1 MVNPNWILRIPHSPS
16 NEHFVGLKRTKAYT
30 RVDDYVHVG
39 QPETKI
45 CWRLAGLT
53 GLDVWE
59 IFRGV
64 VVPVASGDRTGII
77 GLISAT
83 SQLMKV
89 TIMVFTFMP
98 MYTYY
103 LAQLNLQAVEII
115 CDERCDQDRVEETM
129 TGSASECPGTGGGWA
144 SFSHFH
150 LCHDQQM
157 LYIPMKG
164 DDHQSVKHN

>member
-1 MVNPNWILRIPHSPS
+1 M
-16 NEHFVGLKRTKAYT
+16 
-30 RVDDYVHVG
+30 
-39 QPETKI
+39 
-45 CWRLAGLT
+45 AGLT

-59 IFRGV
+59 VFRGTHLGV

-103 LAQLNLQAVEII
+103 LAQLNLQAVEMI

-129 TGSASECPGTGGGWA
+129 TGSASECPGTGGG
-144 SFSHFH
+144 
-150 LCHDQQM
+150 
-157 LYIPMKG
+157 
-164 DDHQSVKHN
+164 

>member
-1 MVNPNWILRIPHSPS
+1 M
-16 NEHFVGLKRTKAYT
+16 
-30 RVDDYVHVG
+30 
-39 QPETKI
+39 
-45 CWRLAGLT
+45 AGLT

-98 MYTYY
+98 IYTYY
-103 LAQLNLQAVEII
+103 LAQLNLQAVEMI

-129 TGSASECPGTGGGWA
+129 TGSASECPGTGGG
-144 SFSHFH
+144 
-150 LCHDQQM
+150 
-157 LYIPMKG
+157 
-164 DDHQSVKHN
+164 